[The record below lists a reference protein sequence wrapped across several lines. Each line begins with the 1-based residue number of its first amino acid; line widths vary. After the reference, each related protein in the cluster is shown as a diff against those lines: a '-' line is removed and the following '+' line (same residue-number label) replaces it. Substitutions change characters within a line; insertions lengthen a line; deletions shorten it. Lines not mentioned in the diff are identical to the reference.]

1 MKKILL
7 SIIFVLLALNI
18 YAEDEKKDSK
28 MESST
33 FSGLKWRSIGPAWNS
48 GRVSDF
54 AVNPN
59 NINEYYVAASSGNLW
74 KTTNNGITW
83 EAIGDTLP
91 YSLGV
96 VELDP
101 NNYHVVWVG
110 SGENNHQR
118 ALGYGDGVYKS
129 TDGGKSFTNM
139 GLRES
144 RQIGEILI
152 DPRNSDVVYVAAEG
166 SVWGPGGER
175 GCYKTTD
182 GGKTWKKVLE
192 ISKHTGVNSMAFD
205 LRSPDVIYATS
216 EQRRRHAFTKIGGGP
231 ESAVYKSVDAGVTWN
246 KIMSG
251 LPDAHIGGMDITVS
265 AANPDYVYLSMEA
278 SKEDGGFYRSTNR
291 GANWTKMSDKF
302 AQGQYFNEI
311 FCDPIDVDKVYLMDV
326 FSVYT
331 EDGGKTW
338 EKLGVKNRHVDDHV
352 LWINP
357 NNTDHLLIG
366 GDGGVYES
374 YDTGEHWEFKAN
386 LPVTQFYRVN
396 VDNEYPFYNVYGGTQ
411 DNQSM
416 GGPSQTLTA
425 DGIVNSDW
433 FMTVGGDGFF
443 QEIDPTDPNIV
454 YSEWQYGNIVR
465 YDKKSEELLLIR
477 PEPGRDEKTY
487 KWYWDTPFLISP
499 HAHTR
504 LYIAAERVFKSE
516 DRGESWEVISGDLTT
531 QTDRNSF
538 KVMDKY
544 WSADAVMKDVSTS
557 QYGLIVAMAES
568 PIKENLIFIGTDDGL
583 IQVTADAK
591 NWKKISG
598 FPDVPKFTFVSDIL
612 PSRYDENVVYATFN
626 NHKMDDFKPYVLKSS
641 DKGNSWESIAGDLPN
656 NGAVNTIVEDP
667 INKNLLFVG
676 TEWGVFFSVDGG
688 GKWIQLKNGLPRVKV
703 PDIVIQEREKDLVIA
718 TFGRGFYILDDYSP
732 LRTASKEMFDK
743 EAHLFPI
750 SDALMYHM
758 KGKKYGQGSAYF
770 KAPNPEFGAVFT
782 YYLNEVPKTLKQLR
796 TEKEKELFE
805 KGERIPQPS
814 YDEIRIE
821 NDEVDPYLMF
831 SITDELGNEVKK
843 ITTAAKAGISRVVWD
858 LKYDHIFPI
867 KLKDNKFNPTPKPT
881 SSLLALPGKYNVAM
895 YLVSKG
901 EAKKLTEPED
911 FNAVV
916 LNNTTLPAADRTAKV
931 EFERKALKLASR
943 LIGLREQAN
952 DAKEKLDLMKQTAIT
967 TAGLDYSFIQKIDNV
982 TGEVDDI
989 LFKFKGQ
996 PAKASLEEIP
1006 PATVPLNWRIDHMVD
1021 PTWES
1026 TASVTKNQKV
1036 AYEIL
1041 SVELPGLVSKLKKI
1055 VNEDLKSI
1063 EAELDRYGAPWTPG
1077 RILPKK

>member
-1 MKKILL
+1 MKKVLSLFLLVLLTL
-7 SIIFVLLALNI
+7 SIN
-18 YAEDEKKDSK
+18 AEDENKDSK
-28 MESST
+28 MQSST

-59 NINEYYVAASSGNLW
+59 NFNEYYVAVSSGNLW

-101 NNYHVVWVG
+101 NNTHVVWVG

-175 GCYKTTD
+175 GCYKTSD
-182 GGKTWKKVLE
+182 GGKSWKKVLD

-205 LRSPDVIYATS
+205 PRNPDIIYATS

-231 ESAVYKSVDAGVTWN
+231 ESAVYKSVDAGATWN
-246 KIMSG
+246 KTMSG
-251 LPDAHIGGMDITVS
+251 IPSGHIGGMDITVS
-265 AANPDYVYLSMEA
+265 PVDPDYVYLSMEA
-278 SKEDGGFYRSTNR
+278 SKEDGGFYRSTDR
-291 GANWTKMSDKF
+291 GATWNKMSDKF

-311 FCDPIDVDKVYLMDV
+311 FCDPVDVDKVYLMDV

-338 EKLGVKNRHVDDHV
+338 ERLGVKNRHVDDHE

-366 GDGGVYES
+366 GDGGIYES
-374 YDTGEHWEFKAN
+374 YDMGAHWEFKAN

-504 LYIAAERVFKSE
+504 LYIAAERVFRSE
-516 DRGESWEVISGDLTT
+516 DRGESWEVISGD
-531 QTDRNSF
+531 
-538 KVMDKY
+538 K
-544 WSADAVMKDVSTS
+544 
-557 QYGLIVAMAES
+557 LI
-568 PIKENLIFIGTDDGL
+568 
-583 IQVTADAK
+583 
-591 NWKKISG
+591 
-598 FPDVPKFTFVSDIL
+598 
-612 PSRYDENVVYATFN
+612 
-626 NHKMDDFKPYVLKSS
+626 
-641 DKGNSWESIAGDLPN
+641 
-656 NGAVNTIVEDP
+656 
-667 INKNLLFVG
+667 
-676 TEWGVFFSVDGG
+676 
-688 GKWIQLKNGLPRVKV
+688 
-703 PDIVIQEREKDLVIA
+703 
-718 TFGRGFYILDDYSP
+718 
-732 LRTASKEMFDK
+732 
-743 EAHLFPI
+743 
-750 SDALMYHM
+750 
-758 KGKKYGQGSAYF
+758 
-770 KAPNPEFGAVFT
+770 
-782 YYLNEVPKTLKQLR
+782 
-796 TEKEKELFE
+796 
-805 KGERIPQPS
+805 
-814 YDEIRIE
+814 
-821 NDEVDPYLMF
+821 
-831 SITDELGNEVKK
+831 
-843 ITTAAKAGISRVVWD
+843 
-858 LKYDHIFPI
+858 
-867 KLKDNKFNPTPKPT
+867 
-881 SSLLALPGKYNVAM
+881 
-895 YLVSKG
+895 
-901 EAKKLTEPED
+901 
-911 FNAVV
+911 
-916 LNNTTLPAADRTAKV
+916 
-931 EFERKALKLASR
+931 
-943 LIGLREQAN
+943 
-952 DAKEKLDLMKQTAIT
+952 
-967 TAGLDYSFIQKIDNV
+967 
-982 TGEVDDI
+982 
-989 LFKFKGQ
+989 
-996 PAKASLEEIP
+996 
-1006 PATVPLNWRIDHMVD
+1006 
-1021 PTWES
+1021 
-1026 TASVTKNQKV
+1026 
-1036 AYEIL
+1036 EIL
-1041 SVELPGLVSKLKKI
+1041 L
-1055 VNEDLKSI
+1055 
-1063 EAELDRYGAPWTPG
+1063 R
-1077 RILPKK
+1077 